1 MAEQVCGDS
10 VTALNTL
17 YGASS
22 DEGGVCGK
30 TTLAQRAALDRL
42 GAAARSLGRPPAEMS
57 GEEALGE
64 LLAKID
70 YSGSAGHVVPLEVDR
85 LALPRV
91 GFTPVP
97 MATLDA
103 RLDLNFSQRLIGAV
117 LPADEGDARIQ
128 ACGVRRPYLDQG
140 TRKSRRK
147 SARFRLY

>member
-1 MAEQVCGDS
+1 MAEQVCDDS

-22 DEGGVCGK
+22 DEGGVCGT

-42 GAAARSLGRPPAEMS
+42 GAAARSLGRPPADLS

-103 RLDLNFSQRLIGAV
+103 RLDLNLSQRLIDAV

-128 ACGVRRPYLDQG
+128 D
-140 TRKSRRK
+140 
-147 SARFRLY
+147 